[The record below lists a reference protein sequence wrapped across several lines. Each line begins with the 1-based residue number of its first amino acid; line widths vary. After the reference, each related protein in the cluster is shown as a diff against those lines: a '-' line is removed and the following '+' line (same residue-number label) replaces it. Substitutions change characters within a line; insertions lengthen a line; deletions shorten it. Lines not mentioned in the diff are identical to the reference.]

1 MQACE
6 VQVSEEGNDQSRSH
20 LGAKF
25 FPWIDVYQVV
35 LDADKEEQHGAGG
48 EVRDI
53 VHVTVDP
60 HQESEDETGEDAYPA
75 QGRYLLLMDLVFPG
89 FVAEVFLIDN
99 LQYLR
104 EIVPCY
110 GN

>member
-1 MQACE
+1 MQAGK
-6 VQVSEEGNDQSRSH
+6 VDISEKGNDQPGGY
-20 LGAKF
+20 LCTELLPGVDTDK
-25 FPWIDVYQVV
+25 IV
-35 LDADKEEQHGAGG
+35 LDADEEEQHGAGG

-89 FVAEVFLIDN
+89 FVAEVSLIDN